1 MLLLKNKGIA
11 VKLKKINRDKHKKN
25 NSKIKSTILLILLIT
40 STIVTLPILHPTSVS
55 AVNIADNQDMQW
67 QIQSMMYYETITKC
81 MESAALADS
90 SMAALNMLSADN
102 AKSGQWF
109 KKGTTEWM
117 GVYMRDTP
125 TSSDPMEIG
134 SDGIVGCENPELV
147 NNALEHWGLEDS
159 KLRILC
165 KSGLA
170 RTNQG
175 DLENQALED
184 CEDPNGTDSFVS
196 ALSSKIIASRFK
208 NYIREVVYNS
218 KDPTLTD
225 AQLYMFY
232 RHSLNESCIEG
243 LDSTEPDDVERS
255 DSNKKAYNNV
265 NWVYVKEDG
274 TVDMKT
280 GNYLGSLDYQTYTHL
295 RIDEGMTCYNTKEKM
310 NSYAAAFLE
319 WAEAHP
325 TEAKV
330 EIENATNTVLTSE
343 NTPTCGSEV
352 PALGWLICP
361 MISGLSAMNDGMWSL
376 VSNLLKTDPLKQS
389 DNIYSAWGVIRNLAN
404 IAFVVAF
411 LIIIFS
417 QLSNIGV
424 SNYGIKKLL
433 PKIIISAILVNLSF
447 IIVQIAVDLANIVGS
462 SLYNV
467 LVGLLGKADP
477 PTYVVFFDLL
487 LAGLA
492 GGAGFTASTIII
504 AGGAST
510 LFWMMLPILLI
521 AALGFLAALFT
532 LGFRSAAIPI
542 LAILS
547 PLAFVAYLLPNT
559 ESWFKKWR
567 DMFIKMLM
575 LYPLAALVFGG
586 AVFASS
592 AIIGK
597 DNLNWWNYLIGLIV
611 MALPLFSLPF
621 LAAKGGD
628 ILSKAN
634 GAFMG
639 LANKAKSP
647 IGKWTGRH
655 GGLANSRANNSAIND
670 DRLNKNGRPKSRRTR
685 YLQRRARFDAI
696 NKNQQNEYGRAQS
709 DYIANQAESN
719 TSFRQ
724 KLSGG
729 AGEAGQQRALAS
741 AISVQNKLESDEVS
755 AAKIV
760 FKHADLNGNDI
771 QELALKGK
779 LRLAG
784 ENGTI
789 KTYSGKAMQR
799 AAIEEKMSAGSMD
812 EIHKIIGESG
822 ESLSEFRGVIAT
834 GMVTNK
840 LSTKDPSLG
849 GKRIDD
855 TGKGE
860 IKGFKGMHK
869 VRLEAIKQ
877 GKYTS
882 EALATMDD
890 KAREEAIYSAEYE
903 NTNNNNSAY
912 LEILKNAASGI
923 IGTETTPGYLELQNK
938 IKGNNLATAQI
949 NDLANSNS
957 RTSKM
962 EEKEIKQRNEQL
974 K

>member
-1 MLLLKNKGIA
+1 MQHSNTN
-11 VKLKKINRDKHKKN
+11 NRFVGK
-25 NSKIKSTILLILLIT
+25 TILIFIATLILSFVLIPSSVASAKT
-40 STIVTLPILHPTSVS
+40 FEQMNVGEQANTYLYYKALISCSKEFQLSKHVLDNNRLTLPDAYNFNWFV
-55 AVNIADNQDMQW
+55 
-67 QIQSMMYYETITKC
+67 E
-81 MESAALADS
+81 ESLT
-90 SMAALNMLSADN
+90 N
-102 AKSGQWF
+102 
-109 KKGTTEWM
+109 
-117 GVYMRDTP
+117 P
-125 TSSDPMEIG
+125 DPSI
-134 SDGIVGCENPELV
+134 
-147 NNALEHWGLEDS
+147 ALETNGFIVPDKGLNLVCGNNQSIDWIRDAMTNQNYWGYQNGLDSVCEFGLKRMRSLETEVD
-159 KLRILC
+159 C
-165 KSGLA
+165 KSGKDADGKVDENNDLLFS
-170 RTNQG
+170 RNG
-175 DLENQALED
+175 DQKMD
-184 CEDPNGTDSFVS
+184 TGQ
-196 ALSSKIIASRFK
+196 IIT
-208 NYIREVVYNS
+208 
-218 KDPTLTD
+218 TLTD
-225 AQLYMFY
+225 RMAPNSGGISLTDSIKYSLYYKAFKSACAGNETTTEDDNIYIIKYIDPTNGEVSNKTYSAASPDNQKVAFY
-232 RHSLNESCIEG
+232 LGDGTTRETTTCGAMANVLQDTELATTYSEDVQANLT
-243 LDSTEPDDVERS
+243 DSTISRES
-255 DSNKKAYNNV
+255 D
-265 NWVYVKEDG
+265 
-274 TVDMKT
+274 TV
-280 GNYLGSLDYQTYTHL
+280 G
-295 RIDEGMTCYNTKEKM
+295 EGY
-310 NSYAAAFLE
+310 SQ
-319 WAEAHP
+319 
-325 TEAKV
+325 
-330 EIENATNTVLTSE
+330 ISE
-343 NTPTCGSEV
+343 EGTPTCGSEV

-760 FKHADLNGNDI
+760 FKHAGLNGNDI

-882 EALATMDD
+882 EALTTMDD